1 MIPFCKVE
9 NHAQEC
15 RECDWPPIEYPV
27 DGEEEDGVIVGS
39 FFFDDDEDCINTTDT
54 IQFEGKLFFFRAF
67 MTNGIFT
74 VDVVMKGSLE
84 ECEEFRIEAA
94 VLDPNSGDDF
104 DDKKASFQ
112 PRPLKEDNKP
122 GFCLTV
128 PFNSMSEIGAL
139 DEEEDDDD
147 DVDIYKVEVG
157 IEVIKA

>member
-9 NHAQEC
+9 DHAQEC
-15 RECDWPPIEYPV
+15 PDCVWPPFEL
-27 DGEEEDGVIVGS
+27 DGEEEDGVILES
-39 FFFDDDEDCINTTDT
+39 FFFDDGEDDINPTEI
-54 IQFEGKLFFFRAF
+54 IQFEGKLFFCRVFK
-67 MTNGIFT
+67 TNGIFT

-94 VLDPNSGDDF
+94 VLDPNSGDDY

-139 DEEEDDDD
+139 
-147 DVDIYKVEVG
+147 VAVG

>member
-9 NHAQEC
+9 NHAQDC
-15 RECDWPPIEYPV
+15 PDCDWPPTEHPV
-27 DGEEEDGVIVGS
+27 DGEEEDGVIVES
-39 FFFDDDEDCINTTDT
+39 FFFDDGEDYINTTDT
-54 IQFEGKLFFFRAF
+54 IQFEGKLFFCRVFK
-67 MTNGIFT
+67 TNGIFT

-84 ECEEFRIEAA
+84 ECEEFLIEAA
-94 VLDPNSGDDF
+94 DSY